1 MPKVLRII
9 NRLNLGGPTLNAAYL
24 TKYLS
29 PEYET
34 MLVSGMKD
42 ESEASSEF
50 ILDQLG
56 IKPMYIKE
64 MHREIHPIKD
74 IAAYKKIKNIIQE
87 YKPDIVHTHAAK
99 AGTVGRLAAAA
110 CGVPVIVHT
119 FHGHVFH
126 SYFSPLKTKLFIGIE
141 QYLAKK
147 STGII
152 AISEK
157 QKLELAQEFKI
168 APEEKFN
175 VIPLGFDLTKYT
187 EYRDEKRKQFRDEF
201 KIAENEIAISIVGRL
216 VPIKN
221 HALFLKAFA
230 KAKQNANKK
239 IKAIIVGDGELR
251 TELEQLTNSLNLKTA
266 NHNNFDAEYDVMFAS
281 WRKDIDVVNAGSD
294 IIALSSNNEGTP
306 VSLIEAQA
314 ADKPIVT
321 TRVGGVEN
329 IVAEGNGILVN
340 PGDENGFSEA
350 LLKLINND
358 ALRFEMSQNGWSFVR
373 EKFHY
378 TRLVNDMNMYYKQ
391 LLNK

>member
-24 TKYLS
+24 TKYLA

-34 MLVSGMKD
+34 MLLSGMKD

-56 IKPMYIKE
+56 IKPIYIKE
-64 MHREIHPIKD
+64 MHREIHPLKD
-74 IAAYKKIKNIIQE
+74 IAAYKKIKSIIQE
-87 YKPDIVHTHAAK
+87 FKPDIVHTHAAK
-99 AGTVGRLAAAA
+99 AGTVGRLAAAS
-110 CGVPVIVHT
+110 CGVPVIIHT

-126 SYFSPLKTKLFIGIE
+126 SYFSPLKTKVFIGIE

-147 STGII
+147 STGIV
-152 AISEK
+152 AISDK
-157 QKLELAQEFKI
+157 QKQELVHEFNI
-168 APEEKFN
+168 APEEKFR

-187 EYRDEKRKQFRDEF
+187 ENRETKRKQFRDEF

-221 HALFLKAFA
+221 HQLFLNAFA
-230 KAKQNANKK
+230 KAKQSATKK

-251 TELEQLTNSLNLKTA
+251 TELEQISNSLNLKTVSY
-266 NHNNFDAEYDVMFAS
+266 NNFTGDYDVMFAS
-281 WRKDIDVVNAGSD
+281 WRKDIDVVNVGSD

-314 ADKPIVT
+314 ADKPIIT

-329 IVAEGNGILVN
+329 IVAPENGILVN
-340 PGDENGFSEA
+340 PGDEIGFSEA
-350 LLKLINND
+350 LIKLVNED
-358 ALRFEMSQNGWSFVR
+358 ALRLEMSKKGWIFVR

-378 TRLVNDMNMYYKQ
+378 TRLVNDMNNYYKQ
-391 LLNK
+391 LLR